1 MQDVDDHR
9 DTAPLDK
16 LTEPL
21 GLRLVYML
29 IIGVMLSFAQSVLIL
44 LAVIQFV
51 IILIDN
57 RQPNAR
63 LADLGCMVGAWVA
76 KAARY
81 MVCATDAK
89 PWPFREMD

>member
-1 MQDVDDHR
+1 MQDVDDDR
-9 DTAPLDK
+9 DTAPLDR

-29 IIGVMLSFAQSVLIL
+29 IVGVMLSFAQSVLIL

-81 MVCATDAK
+81 MVGATDAK

>member
-1 MQDVDDHR
+1 MQDVDADR
-9 DTAPLDK
+9 DTAPLDR

-21 GLRLVYML
+21 GLRLVYMI

-51 IILIDN
+51 IVLIDN

-81 MVCATDAK
+81 MVGATDTK